1 MKKSAAY
8 TWTFTVHKLKNF
20 LGETDDLIQLKGYT
34 EMEIKNSQAEKIREK
49 FSDLISHLEEL
60 KIDPEITPRSVR
72 KWKNDMKA
80 RYSTFTAPKN
90 RQEET
95 DKEKMIGDQIR
106 TTVRRRT

>member
-1 MKKSAAY
+1 MFGGKRLKKKI
-8 TWTFTVHKLKNF
+8 HKLKNF

-60 KIDPEITPRSVR
+60 KIDPEITARSMR
-72 KWKNDMKA
+72 QWKNDMKA
-80 RYSTFTAPKN
+80 RYSPFTAPKN

-95 DKEKMIGDQIR
+95 DKEIE
-106 TTVRRRT
+106 

>member
-1 MKKSAAY
+1 MFGGKRLKKKI
-8 TWTFTVHKLKNF
+8 HKLKNF

-60 KIDPEITPRSVR
+60 KIDPEITARSMR
-72 KWKNDMKA
+72 QWKNDMKA
-80 RYSTFTAPKN
+80 RYSPFTALKN

-95 DKEKMIGDQIR
+95 DKEIE
-106 TTVRRRT
+106 